1 MANEHSFDISGE
13 VNKQEL
19 KNALEQAK
27 KELETRYDFKG
38 VKADFELNEKESIFT
53 LSSSS
58 EGKIEP
64 LKDILISKLI
74 KRGINGSAIKELAR
88 ESGAM
93 FRLNLK
99 VNDSIDS
106 DNAKKINKAI
116 KDSKLKIS
124 SQIRGDEVRVTG
136 KQIDD
141 LQAVMKL
148 VREMNLEL
156 NISFK
161 NLK

>member
-1 MANEHSFDISGE
+1 MASEHSFDISAQID
-13 VNKQEL
+13 KQEL

-27 KELETRYDFKG
+27 KELENRYDLKG
-38 VKADFELNEKESIFT
+38 IKSEFELNEKDSIYKI
-53 LSSSS
+53 SSSS
-58 EGKIEP
+58 EGKLEV

-74 KRGINGSAIKELAR
+74 KRGINPAGIKELSK
-88 ESGAM
+88 ENGAM

-99 VNDSIDS
+99 INDTIDS
-106 DNAKKINKAI
+106 ENAKKINKAI
-116 KDSKLKIS
+116 KDSKLKVNS
-124 SQIRGDEVRVTG
+124 SIRGEEIRVVG

-141 LQAVMKL
+141 LQSVMKL
-148 VREMNLEL
+148 VKDLNLEL

>member
-1 MANEHSFDISGE
+1 MASEHSFDISAQID
-13 VNKQEL
+13 KQEL

-27 KELETRYDFKG
+27 KELENRYDLKG
-38 VKADFELNEKESIFT
+38 VKAEFELNEKESIYKI
-53 LSSSS
+53 SSSS
-58 EGKIEP
+58 EGKLEV

-74 KRGINGSAIKELAR
+74 KRGINPSGIKELSK

-99 VNDSIDS
+99 INDTIDS
-106 DNAKKINKAI
+106 ENAKKINKAI
-116 KDSKLKIS
+116 KDSKLKVNS
-124 SQIRGDEVRVTG
+124 SIRGEEIRVVG

-141 LQAVMKL
+141 LQSVMKL
-148 VREMNLEL
+148 IKDLNLEL

>member
-1 MANEHSFDISGE
+1 MASEHSFDISAALD
-13 VNKQEL
+13 KQEL
-19 KNALEQAK
+19 KNAFEQAK
-27 KELETRYDFKG
+27 KEFDNRYDLKG
-38 VKADFELNEKESIFT
+38 VKVELDFNERDRVFK

-58 EGKIEP
+58 EGKLDV
-64 LKDILISKLI
+64 LKDIVISKLI
-74 KRGINGSAIKELAR
+74 KRGINPNAIKELSR

-93 FRLNLK
+93 FRLILK
-99 VNDSIDS
+99 ANDAIDS
-106 DNAKKINKAI
+106 ENARKINKAI
-116 KDSKLKIS
+116 KDSKLKVNPS
-124 SQIRGDEVRVTG
+124 IRGEEIRVVA

-148 VREMNLEL
+148 VKELNLEL

>member
-13 VNKQEL
+13 IDKQEL

-27 KELETRYDFKG
+27 KELENRYDLKG
-38 VKADFELNEKESIFT
+38 IKSEIELNEKESVYKLIC
-53 LSSSS
+53 SS
-58 EGKIEP
+58 ESKLDV

-74 KRGINGSAIKELAR
+74 KRGINPNGIKELSK
-88 ESGAM
+88 ESGAN

-99 VNDSIDS
+99 VNDAVDVDS
-106 DNAKKINKAI
+106 AKKINKAI
-116 KDSKLKIS
+116 KDSKLKVTS
-124 SQIRGDEVRVTG
+124 SIRGDEIRVVG

-141 LQAVMKL
+141 LQSVMKIVKDL
-148 VREMNLEL
+148 NLEL
-156 NISFK
+156 NLSFK